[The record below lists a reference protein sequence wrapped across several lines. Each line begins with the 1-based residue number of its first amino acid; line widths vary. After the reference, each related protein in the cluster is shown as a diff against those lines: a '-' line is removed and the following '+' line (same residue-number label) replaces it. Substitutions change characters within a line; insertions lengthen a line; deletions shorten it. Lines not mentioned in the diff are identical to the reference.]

1 MALLQ
6 NRTNRFSSTRRGVLG
21 VIAALLLVLGWLTVT
36 KAAAIS
42 GMKVEEMDWN
52 GDGEVGA
59 REIAQAFYA
68 VSAVKKTEGNRTC
81 TTYAWHTDE
90 VIRVECRTE
99 LKRPSDE

>member
-1 MALLQ
+1 MALLR
-6 NRTNRFSSTRRGVLG
+6 NRGNTFSSTRRSLLG
-21 VIAALLLVLGWLTVT
+21 LVVALLVVIGWLTVT
-36 KAAAIS
+36 KAAVIS

-68 VSAVKKTEGNRTC
+68 VAAVKKTEGSRVC

-90 VIRVECRTE
+90 VIRVDCRTE
-99 LKRPSDE
+99 IKPVSE